1 MASQE
6 EVAIAAACVVIIG
19 TARQEKKRMCVRPY
33 PLALSSFLPCITPF
47 LFVFVG
53 DELLIP

>member
-19 TARQEKKRMCVRPY
+19 AARQKKKGCG
-33 PLALSSFLPCITPF
+33 
-47 LFVFVG
+47 FVHTFKQG
-53 DELLIP
+53 TGKMNTE